1 MTSKKVWELWP
12 VPTEFNPVHTTVYWK
27 KIVNGVSTD
36 VDIGSNSNRYGG
48 STVNSPSLI
57 ISNAVTS
64 DEGFY
69 VCYATNSVGTGQSS
83 QTFLDVRLIACFL
96 LLLSAIFLIVEPC
109 SGKVKWTNDF
119 TMIYQC
125 SSYPG

>member
-1 MTSKKVWELWP
+1 M
-12 VPTEFNPVHTTVYWK
+12 
-27 KIVNGVSTD
+27 STD
-36 VDIGSNSNRYGG
+36 VDVGANSNRYGG

-83 QTFLDVRLIACFL
+83 QTYLDVAGSKF
-96 LLLSAIFLIVEPC
+96 
-109 SGKVKWTNDF
+109 
-119 TMIYQC
+119 
-125 SSYPG
+125 